1 MDKIALLDEYKHVP
15 SKFKKR
21 SYTFVFPPKIE
32 VPTAEGGGES
42 KMRET
47 TAKGRESPILL
58 AAKNGIIEMVERILE
73 VFPMAALDRDSD
85 GKNLVILAVENRQT
99 KLYARLLPTIIFNHN
114 AFGAVDNDGN
124 SALHVAATLGN
135 YQPYPFAALQMQ
147 WEIKWF
153 KVYMFIIFL
162 ISSCFNIYWFYF
174 GIKKMY
180 ACIVTPPYFIRAM
193 FGSQNI

>member
-1 MDKIALLDEYKHVP
+1 
-15 SKFKKR
+15 
-21 SYTFVFPPKIE
+21 
-32 VPTAEGGGES
+32 
-42 KMRET
+42 MRET

-73 VFPMAALDRDSD
+73 VFPMAALDIDSD
-85 GKNLVILAVENRQT
+85 GKSLVLLAVENRQT

-174 GIKKMY
+174 GIKKKMY
-180 ACIVTPPYFIRAM
+180 ACIVTPPYFIRLCLVPKT
-193 FGSQNI
+193 FKRKCEGKKI